1 MSKMNPLA
9 KYTKIEVLSA
19 KLISND
25 VIKYPDGVL
34 GNKGIKVGVCARSAR
49 DEIVLNTP
57 DMLMSGD
64 AVSRVIE
71 NCCPNVLNADELY
84 INDIEQL
91 LIAIKVATKEYTYD
105 INVKCPEC
113 DHEGRIERDLN
124 VLLNTVKYIKE
135 IPTVVLNN
143 GLSIE
148 LKPLTWKEQCDINER
163 MFNIQSKSKYLDLDE
178 SLSDEDRAKLFI
190 SDIFEPITKIN
201 FDGIV
206 YSISKI
212 ITPDG
217 DEVTEREFISEW
229 VGDQSKDVLKTIQ
242 DEINTMQTT
251 GVEHTRQVECRE
263 CNHEWVIEDLV
274 YDITRFFD
282 LSFSS

>member
-9 KYTKIEVLSA
+9 KYTKIEVLTA

-34 GNKGIKVGVCARSAR
+34 GNKGIKVGVCSRSAR

-64 AVSRVIE
+64 AVTRVIE
-71 NCCPNVLNADELY
+71 NCCPNILNADELFV
-84 INDIEQL
+84 NDIEQI
-91 LIAIKVATKEYTYD
+91 LIAIKVATKEDTYD
-105 INVKCPEC
+105 INIKCPEC
-113 DHEGRIERDLN
+113 GHEGRLERDLN
-124 VLLNTVKYIKE
+124 LLLNTVTYINK
-135 IPTVVLNN
+135 IPSIILDN
-143 GLSIE
+143 GLTIE

-163 MFNIQSKSKYLDLDE
+163 MFNIQSKSKYFDNNE
-178 SLSDEDRAKLFI
+178 TMSDEEKTSAFI
-190 SDIFEPITKIN
+190 SEIFEPITKVN
-201 FDGIV
+201 FDSIV

-229 VGDQSKDVLKTIQ
+229 IGGQAKDVLKQIQ
-242 DEINTMQTT
+242 DEINKLLNIGIDHTMN
-251 GVEHTRQVECRE
+251 VECSE
-263 CNHEWVIEDLV
+263 CKHEWDVDGLV